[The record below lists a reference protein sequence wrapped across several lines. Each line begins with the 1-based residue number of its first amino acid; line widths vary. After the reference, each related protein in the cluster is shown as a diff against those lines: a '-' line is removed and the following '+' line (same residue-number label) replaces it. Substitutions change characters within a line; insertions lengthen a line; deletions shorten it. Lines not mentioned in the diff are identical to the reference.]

1 METVPKVPIKISI
14 CDACAVGENEGK
26 EGQRGAAFSIT
37 QGEKYN
43 KSCQNPVDEQYEL
56 PQTKCWVRVCV
67 SVRSGACAGKWETD
81 EARARTWGAPCY
93 GGTEH
98 VADKRAPLF
107 KERGSAVKCAPI
119 RHHRL
124 ILSLNEPGEGSL
136 GVRPIQRC
144 LAPITLP
151 GLFYSN
157 LTHKLSHSQSG
168 RRCLSHSGTMLTRQ
182 MNE

>member
-14 CDACAVGENEGK
+14 CDACAVRKNGGK
-26 EGQRGAAFSIT
+26 EGQRCGAFSIT
-37 QGEKYN
+37 QEEKYN
-43 KSCQNPVDEQYEL
+43 KSCQNPVDEPYEL
-56 PQTKCWVRVCV
+56 PQTERGVCV
-67 SVRSGACAGKWETD
+67 RGTGGSARGDWETD

-107 KERGSAVKCAPI
+107 KERGAAVKCAPI

-136 GVRPIQRC
+136 GVRRIRRC

-168 RRCLSHSGTMLTRQ
+168 RRCLSHSGRMLTRQ

>member
-1 METVPKVPIKISI
+1 MWCFFDSTGRKIQQKLPKFCGRAAKSFHRLNAECVWRRER
-14 CDACAVGENEGK
+14 A
-26 EGQRGAAFSIT
+26 RG
-37 QGEKYN
+37 
-43 KSCQNPVDEQYEL
+43 D
-56 PQTKCWVRVCV
+56 
-67 SVRSGACAGKWETD
+67 WETD
-81 EARARTWGAPCY
+81 EARARTRGASCY

-107 KERGSAVKCAPI
+107 KERGAAVKCAPI

-136 GVRPIQRC
+136 GVRRIRRC
-144 LAPITLP
+144 LAPITPP

-168 RRCLSHSGTMLTRQ
+168 RRCLSHSGRMLTRQ